1 MTPPCSP
8 NPSTDF
14 TGRVTRDKNVVVEVS
29 KPLDEVDIQTDTL
42 LMAVPKS
49 YEELMKQEKCS
60 SQEVIALEK
69 RIEMWT
75 VSTGPISKKPPS
87 PALPKLSAASTNEDL
102 PSEVTDFE
110 KFLHKTGGRQGG
122 WDDYDHQNFLK
133 IWTKHNGKKS
143 YMEEALLYLP
153 GRTQEEIK
161 QHEDWYQ
168 EFLFLEERKKEAIQ
182 LWKSKKNQEK
192 EKFLKQ
198 QEKLEDLKTQKE
210 LARVEAYR
218 KKLEQEKEDK
228 QAKLQ
233 EWKKKKELELA
244 AEEEKQCQAEVQ
256 KRRKI
261 KEEQQRQLEV
271 KAIVETYARQKK
283 EEEMHERLKQEV
295 QEQSEREER
304 QRLSARA
311 IVKFRERDMQK
322 VFEKVLEK
330 HSKEEE
336 EHEREKKIAKVKQK
350 GPGVNHPYDSGH
362 VAMTYTG
369 LACLI
374 ILGDDLS
381 RVNKQACLAGLKA
394 LQLEDGSFYAVPEG
408 SENDM
413 RFVYCAAC
421 ICYMLSDWSGM
432 DVKKAIDYIRRSM
445 LLEVFQYTNF
455 EKNRNYILSTQ
466 DRLVGGFA
474 KWPDSHP
481 DALHA
486 YFGICGL
493 SLIGEGNLRKVH
505 PALNLRN
512 EDPLNL
518 SILPSGRIGTKIR
531 IFSVTANEERRTQR
545 SVPIHFNLV
554 EEKCGVQ
561 EITIS
566 NVQQAPL

>member
-1 MTPPCSP
+1 MAALTTEASGETSWQDENFQSVSCHEKEFHIQKWKERNAQAQKADFLKEADKLNKQVIKLEKEKNAQLFHKKNDFRNEFGELEELELKLTSSRNTEKIKFQQQLAKIHNIVKRFQSQLKDVKPTPE
-8 NPSTDF
+8 F
-14 TGRVTRDKNVVVEVS
+14 LEKLREVMEEAENS
-29 KPLDEVDIQTDTL
+29 INALKEEQRKI
-42 LMAVPKS
+42 

-350 GPGVNHPYDSGH
+350 VEAH
-362 VAMTYTG
+362 VTK
-369 LACLI
+369 
-374 ILGDDLS
+374 D
-381 RVNKQACLAGLKA
+381 
-394 LQLEDGSFYAVPEG
+394 P
-408 SENDM
+408 
-413 RFVYCAAC
+413 
-421 ICYMLSDWSGM
+421 
-432 DVKKAIDYIRRSM
+432 
-445 LLEVFQYTNF
+445 
-455 EKNRNYILSTQ
+455 
-466 DRLVGGFA
+466 DRLLKPTKGWKEHVKVIGPTGG
-474 KWPDSHP
+474 
-481 DALHA
+481 
-486 YFGICGL
+486 G
-493 SLIGEGNLRKVH
+493 
-505 PALNLRN
+505 PALYMPHRAIPNWRQGL
-512 EDPLNL
+512 
-518 SILPSGRIGTKIR
+518 
-531 IFSVTANEERRTQR
+531 
-545 SVPIHFNLV
+545 
-554 EEKCGVQ
+554 
-561 EITIS
+561 
-566 NVQQAPL
+566 